1 MISSV
6 RSPGA
11 TPQHPRPRARRGA
24 AAGSGIDV
32 PVDEHIGLACWS
44 GLSSVMECAH
54 RHDDIEVNLA
64 EGGALTY
71 LFGGVPV
78 EIAPGTAAAFWA
90 AVPHQLVRAPA
101 HTRVHWITIPLDRFL
116 RWGLTDGLVG
126 RLLQG
131 QPLVAATSA
140 GTLDASGFERWS
152 ADLSTGDPELRDIA
166 LLEIQAWIRRLAR
179 GATPVE
185 AVADAEAA
193 SGGETAVERAA
204 TMARFIAERFREPL
218 TVADIAA
225 AVHVHPHHAMGV
237 FRNVVGTTLGA
248 YLTQCRVAE
257 AQRLLLTTGAG
268 MAEIAHAAG
277 FGSQSRFYSCFTAA
291 CGEPPGAYRRRHEE
305 ARQPS
310 SEAPRDAS
318 ASSVSRNTVHSSMG
332 TAPRDR

>member
-1 MISSV
+1 M
-6 RSPGA
+6 
-11 TPQHPRPRARRGA
+11 
-24 AAGSGIDV
+24 
-32 PVDEHIGLACWS
+32 DEHIGLACWS

-71 LFGGVPV
+71 LFGGAPV

-116 RWGLTDGLVG
+116 RWGLTDGLAG

-131 QPLVAATSA
+131 QPLVAATSP
-140 GTLDASGFERWS
+140 GTLDASGFGRWS
-152 ADLSTGDPELRDIA
+152 ADLATGDPDLRDIA

-179 GATPVE
+179 AATPVE
-185 AVADAEAA
+185 RVTHADAADRAGTDGGEAYGDDTHGGE
-193 SGGETAVERAA
+193 SHGGETAVERAA
-204 TMARFIAERFREPL
+204 TMARFIAERFRDPL

-291 CGEPPGAYRRRHEE
+291 CGEPPGAYRRRHDE
-305 ARQPS
+305 ARRPTPQDV
-310 SEAPRDAS
+310 PRDVS

-332 TAPRDR
+332 TAPSER